1 MTTFYF
7 YFMKKIIIFIVFLMG
22 CSYKTF
28 SQWHDMNWLIGREAN
43 EIMKVNFEGNIP
55 EISTYPCG
63 LRFENSNCVM
73 SDQEG
78 GLMFYTNCM
87 SIYNSQADLIY
98 NGDSLN
104 YNDFSFTYHELGYP
118 IRDGIIALPE
128 PNSEN
133 QFYLIHRRVD
143 TSYSIGFKF
152 PDVLI
157 TILNM
162 GMNNGDGQVVLK
174 NEPFQFAWQ
183 FEATT
188 ATKHANGRDWWIVT
202 SEMSNNN
209 YYKLL
214 LTPNGIQ
221 DYGYQEIGEKP
232 AFNPPSE
239 GDNLGQN
246 LFSPDGTIYIEHD
259 QRSGTRIFD
268 FDRCTGSLSNFRW
281 IQYPQMINM
290 GAAISPNSRYLYI
303 TISEK
308 VYQFDLSVE
317 DIVSS
322 RKTVAEYDGFN
333 PLPPPLLVPFTS
345 MQLAPDGKIYIQGT
359 QHHLHTIHHPNLPGL
374 ACDLRQ
380 HDIITPETIGVTWP
394 HYPNY
399 RLGPIDGSG
408 CDTLGINNVPLAHY
422 TWEVDTMAPQWI
434 RFTDNSFYEPTEWSW
449 DYGDGFGSTE
459 VNPDHSYATTGIYE
473 VCLTVSNTYGS
484 NTFCRD
490 VEITT
495 VGTDELAIGSS
506 GLQIF
511 PNPAN
516 ESVTMNCQFPVVNA
530 HYVLEVTDA
539 VGRVWKEVALDGQVS
554 NIVVNTGDFPAGV
567 YYASVKNNG
576 QVLGK
581 GRFVVVK

>member
-1 MTTFYF
+1 
-7 YFMKKIIIFIVFLMG
+7 MKKILLISILLCYDYIFVAA
-22 CSYKTF
+22 
-28 SQWHDMNWLIGREAN
+28 QWHDMNWLIGLEK
-43 EIMKVNFEGNIP
+43 EEMMIINFEENNP
-55 EISTYPCG
+55 VISPFPCD
-63 LRFENSNCVM
+63 LNFLWTNNVISNR
-73 SDQEG
+73 EG
-78 GLMFYTNCM
+78 FLQFFTNGIAVHNK
-87 SIYNSQADLIY
+87 SKELIN

-104 YNDFSFTYHELGYP
+104 FNNFTTGYMES
-118 IRDGIIALPE
+118 GYSTWNSIISLPD
-128 PNSEN
+128 PGDPKHY
-133 QFYLIHRRVD
+133 YLFHRRVD
-143 TSYSIGFKF
+143 TSAIYGIKVPDLLYSL
-152 PDVLI
+152 V
-157 TILNM
+157 NM
-162 GMNNGDGQVVLK
+162 GMNNDSGEILFKNQPALQSFYFDGSSAV
-174 NEPFQFAWQ
+174 
-183 FEATT
+183 
-188 ATKHANGRDWWIVT
+188 KHANGRDWWVLT
-202 SEMSNNN
+202 SEINNN
-209 YYKLL
+209 KYTRFL
-214 LTPNGIQ
+214 LTPQGIQ
-221 DYGYQEIGEKP
+221 DTGYQIIGEKP
-232 AFNPPSE
+232 PFNPPDS
-239 GDNLGQN
+239 GDDVGQN
-246 LFSPDGTIYIEHD
+246 LFSPDGLIYIEHD
-259 QRSGTRIFD
+259 LKSGTRIFD
-268 FDRCTGSLSNFRW
+268 FDRCTGMLSNFRW
-281 IQYPQMINM
+281 IQYPEIVGR
-290 GAAISPNSRYLYI
+290 GAAISANSRYLYI
-303 TISEK
+303 TSSIK
-308 VYQFDLSVE
+308 IYQFDLWAN
-317 DIVSS
+317 DIATS

-333 PLPPPLLVPFTS
+333 PVPPPLLFPFTS

-359 QHHLHTIHHPNLPGL
+359 QHHLHTIHHPNLPGH

-380 HDIITPETIGVTWP
+380 HDIITPEIVGVTWP

-408 CDTLGINNVPLAHY
+408 CDTLDINNVPLAHF
-422 TWEVDTMAPQWI
+422 TWEADTIAPQWI

-449 DYGDGFGSTE
+449 DYGDGYGSTE

-495 VGTDELAIGSS
+495 VGTDELVMGSS

-516 ESVTMNCQFPVVNA
+516 ESVTMNCQFPVMNA